1 LKTAPL
7 RTPNEYR
14 LGVVVIERIGV
25 GEHARQAKSHIVYQV
40 GDKVGTVSGEYD
52 AITGMGTTN
61 DVASGVYSS
70 IRIDRPKA
78 APAGPPA
85 AEMLENGGMS

>member
-1 LKTAPL
+1 MNTAPL
-7 RTPNEYR
+7 RTPTEYR

-52 AITGMGTTN
+52 AMTGMGTTN
-61 DVASGVYSS
+61 NVAGGVYSS

-78 APAGPPA
+78 APAAEAQGTGGA
-85 AEMLENGGMS
+85 A

>member
-1 LKTAPL
+1 MTKSPL
-7 RTPNEYR
+7 RTPTEYR

-52 AITGMGTTN
+52 AMTGMGTTN
-61 DVASGVYSS
+61 NVAGGVYSS
-70 IRIDRPKA
+70 IRIDRPK
-78 APAGPPA
+78 PPA
-85 AEMLENGGMS
+85 AEAQNTGGAA